1 MRLLITGF
9 GPFRD
14 VEENPSSLL
23 AQDLAASL
31 EGAEAR
37 TLEVSWEAVKE
48 FTQGDFSG
56 FDGILMLG
64 VSASAETLLI
74 ESVGR
79 NSASPSPDVRG
90 DVWGPGPLEASA
102 PSLLASSLW
111 QGRSPLPGA
120 WEWSVDA
127 GGYLCNA
134 LLFQMLLR
142 HPELPAGFV
151 HVPLFAIVDRDQQ
164 KQTLLEIVQ
173 PLRSA

>member
-14 VEENPSSLL
+14 LEENPSSLL
-23 AQDLAASL
+23 AHELASGL

-48 FTQGDFSG
+48 FTEGVFSE

-64 VSASAETLLI
+64 VSAKAQTLML
-74 ESVGR
+74 EGVGR
-79 NSASPSPDVRG
+79 NTASPSPDVRG
-90 DVWGPGPLEASA
+90 DVWGPGPLDASA

-111 QGRSPLPGA
+111 QGRSPEPGR

-151 HVPLFAIVDRDQQ
+151 HVPLFATMDRDQQ